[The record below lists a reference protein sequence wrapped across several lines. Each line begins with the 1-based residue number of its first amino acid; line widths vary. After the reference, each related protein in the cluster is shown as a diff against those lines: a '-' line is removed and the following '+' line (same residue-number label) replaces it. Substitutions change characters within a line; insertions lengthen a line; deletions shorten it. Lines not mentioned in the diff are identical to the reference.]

1 MFVNQQGV
9 LGCFFLSNMSNWLC
23 YICIYLMYIHNDVNL
38 ILFVM
43 KCIPDF
49 FLKKF
54 LNQITLEWESMQYT
68 RKIMDC
74 KLLIVGYVKDKRQSP
89 VILKSSQGI
98 ATTLLNQDEEKMQ
111 GIGYPVNQ

>member
-1 MFVNQQGV
+1 
-9 LGCFFLSNMSNWLC
+9 
-23 YICIYLMYIHNDVNL
+23 
-38 ILFVM
+38 
-43 KCIPDF
+43 
-49 FLKKF
+49 
-54 LNQITLEWESMQYT
+54 MQYT

-98 ATTLLNQDEEKMQ
+98 ATTLPNQDEEKMQ